1 MEGHHIRSVS
11 RGCLHFY
18 TNSNKLNDIIYKRPP
33 TIIENILI
41 YFGGDVQNIEV
52 EMIKTKEYKK
62 YIDYSLE
69 GIVSK
74 LAKDLPTSLVM
85 AVKPCRMENET
96 FSCYDNFVE
105 SNDVG
110 VPTHNQND
118 PKFGAIRHLRYLL
131 SQFGAH
137 INE

>member
-18 TNSNKLNDIIYKRPP
+18 TNSNKRNDIIYKRPP

-74 LAKDLPTSLVM
+74 LTKDFPTSLVM

-105 SNDVG
+105 SNDLG
-110 VPTHNQND
+110 VPTHNLND
-118 PKFGAIRHLRYLL
+118 PKFGAIRHLHGLL

>member
-1 MEGHHIRSVS
+1 MEGQIKSVS

-18 TNSNKLNDIIYKRPP
+18 TNSSKLNDIIYKRPR
-33 TIIENILI
+33 IIENILI

-52 EMIKTKEYKK
+52 EMIKIKEYKK

-69 GIVSK
+69 CIVSK